1 MDIII
6 IKDITRQDKEIIIR
20 MEMEEITEVDLDL
33 EEEID
38 IIK

>member
-6 IKDITRQDKEIIIR
+6 IKDITRQDKEIIIH